1 MYPNLEAEMARVR
14 MSRKQLAKKINKSPA
29 TLSQKMTGKIKIE
42 LGEAFDIKRAIG
54 CKNVS
59 LDELFEWK
67 D

>member
-29 TLSQKMTGKIKIE
+29 TLSQKMTGKIGIE
-42 LGEAFDIKRAIG
+42 IGEAFEIKRAIG
-54 CKNVS
+54 CTNVS
-59 LDELFEWK
+59 LDELFTWK